1 MTVKLADMKNDEEFH
16 LALSVKSW
24 YENHDYPLSF
34 DEQQY
39 RNTHSKNY
47 VLMEAEKYAR
57 PYKRAREI
65 KMAGLSEQWPEHNRA
80 KNSHL
85 TKADCELIAKYRHEG
100 MLWYEIQRATH
111 HSAQFVKKMSR
122 QYGVKI

>member
-34 DEQQY
+34 EEQRY
-39 RNTHSKNY
+39 RKDHSKRHVYEEASKY
-47 VLMEAEKYAR
+47 VV
-57 PYKRAREI
+57 PYKRARQI
-65 KMAGLSEQWPEHNRA
+65 KMMVLSEQWPHNRV

-100 MLWYEIQRATH
+100 MWWDEIQRVTH
-111 HSAQFVKKMSR
+111 HSTQFIKKMSR